1 MTIFELQQ
9 SRKAAEVWRGPWQQ
23 TLAAIR
29 EAKGARECSDVDAEQ
44 ARKLGKRCDVMI
56 EAAKISNNDKF
67 RATLFDG
74 EVELVPIAEPRGWLG
89 RLLFGAP
96 KLEWHPSDEPGG
108 EGYYE

>member
-29 EAKGARECSDVDAEQ
+29 EAKGAAECADVDAEQ
-44 ARKLGKRCDVMI
+44 ARKAN
-56 EAAKISNNDKF
+56 AAAMAALPI
-67 RATLFDG
+67 TG
-74 EVELVPIAEPRGWLG
+74 ETAERGWLG

-96 KLEWHPSDEPGG
+96 KLEWHASDEPGG

>member
-29 EAKGARECSDVDAEQ
+29 EAKGARNAPTSTRSKRARQTPPQLAGAPLEIAVSD
-44 ARKLGKRCDVMI
+44 G
-56 EAAKISNNDKF
+56 
-67 RATLFDG
+67 
-74 EVELVPIAEPRGWLG
+74 RGGWFW